1 MRDGK
6 RWCTAPN
13 WPSIQSQ
20 GRKQLSA
27 YLAGARFVLV
37 SAEKGWKMILFL
49 GDTHGRF
56 AHVLEVVQQAQPAA
70 IVFLGDLQ
78 AQRPLHEELAAIV
91 DSTAIWFIHG
101 NHDTDSNADYDHL
114 FGSALAERNLHGRV
128 VEIDGQ
134 RIAGLGGVFRGQ
146 VWMPPGPWAY
156 ESPSDFAEHCGKG
169 NLWRG
174 GVPRRHRSSI
184 FPSDFQAFA
193 GLRADILVSHEA
205 PSAHPNGF
213 SAIDE
218 LARSLRVRKAFHGH
232 HHDRL
237 DYSAHAER
245 LGFAAHGVGFCGVSD
260 VDGRVLRA
268 GDFDWRVPGDPWV
281 VK

>member
-1 MRDGK
+1 
-6 RWCTAPN
+6 
-13 WPSIQSQ
+13 
-20 GRKQLSA
+20 
-27 YLAGARFVLV
+27 
-37 SAEKGWKMILFL
+37 
-49 GDTHGRF
+49 
-56 AHVLEVVQQAQPAA
+56 
-70 IVFLGDLQ
+70 
-78 AQRPLHEELAAIV
+78 
-91 DSTAIWFIHG
+91 
-101 NHDTDSNADYDHL
+101 
-114 FGSALAERNLHGRV
+114 
-128 VEIDGQ
+128 
-134 RIAGLGGVFRGQ
+134 
-146 VWMPPGPWAY
+146 MPPGPWAY